1 MSEPTAEQVLN
12 RNKILEKA
20 RERLIDKEAKYLESL
35 SDMDVKL
42 VVDKTRQ
49 AVIEQGRAVSL
60 HQKTLEEHKILVEQA
75 NKRCYTALEEID
87 LLREELKKINDK
99 LEENNNLVRKIT
111 DLIEIE
117 IYNTFWYKFKA
128 FFAKLKR
135 NKQC

>member
-1 MSEPTAEQVLN
+1 MSEPTAEQILY
-12 RNKILEKA
+12 RNNILEKA
-20 RERLIDKEAKYLESL
+20 KERLIEKEAKYLESL

-49 AVIEQGRAVSL
+49 AVIEQGRTVSL
-60 HQKTLEEHKILVEQA
+60 HQKTLEEHKVLVEQA
-75 NKRCYTALEEID
+75 NKRCYTALEEMD